1 MNAIEALLNH
11 IEDIKETL
19 SDATYLSMLE
29 HLQAL
34 HEKIK
39 DEPAGA
45 VERIVISIEQTHLGD
60 EYMYNLI
67 RNIVGRRTMN
77 AGHLSQILRRKG
89 YSHQAMG
96 YDTFKQWMED
106 LHIHIVDNNI
116 VFP

>member
-1 MNAIEALLNH
+1 MDAVEVLLNH
-11 IEDIKETL
+11 IEEIKESL
-19 SDATYLSMLE
+19 PDATYISMLE
-29 HLQAL
+29 NLQVL

-39 DEPAGA
+39 DEPTA
-45 VERIVISIEQTHLGD
+45 VERILISIEQMHLGD

-77 AGHLSQILRRKG
+77 AGHLCQILRRKG
-89 YSHQAMG
+89 YSPEMMG